1 MTPPMFP
8 AGTPEATNEK
18 KASKEKKPLQRKG
31 AGRGF
36 EAFYSLYFNLPNFM
50 AKQKIKAEPN
60 VKMIRGVDQIRLSN
74 HIMKSDIN
82 FPHFFDR

>member
-1 MTPPMFP
+1 
-8 AGTPEATNEK
+8 
-18 KASKEKKPLQRKG
+18 
-31 AGRGF
+31 
-36 EAFYSLYFNLPNFM
+36 M